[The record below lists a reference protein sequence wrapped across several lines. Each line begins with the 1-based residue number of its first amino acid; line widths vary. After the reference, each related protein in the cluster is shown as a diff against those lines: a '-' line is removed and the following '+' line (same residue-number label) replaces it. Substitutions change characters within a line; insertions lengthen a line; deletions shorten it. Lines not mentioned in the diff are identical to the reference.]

1 VVDAKYGTWRSSLT
15 SLTDI
20 NRTMGFWI
28 HIKNKCNLSVVG
40 AVHESTDI
48 ALYEGWNLVGYPSL
62 KLRNLNDALG
72 GITWQAAQQYNAFD
86 LNDPWKHNS
95 TNKPDRLNDLNEMQP
110 GRGYWLYVTIN
121 DTWVRTRTSEDN
133 KVTIWRVGESEEKI
147 LNNQPIYE
155 LTIENSI
162 KMEEEDDYLL
172 DNIPK
177 KPTINDKEDSFTVS
191 LIPLIIFIAFIIAE
205 IGLLRK
211 KKK

>member
-1 VVDAKYGTWRSSLT
+1 V
-15 SLTDI
+15 
-20 NRTMGFWI
+20 
-28 HIKNKCNLSVVG
+28 SVVG